1 MRNIYFYFL
10 LFFMYCVI
18 GYIAE
23 VLFVYAGEKKWV
35 NRGFLIGPY
44 LPIYG
49 FGALLITFLLTG
61 YYNDPFVVFI
71 FSLIICSIIE
81 YVTSVILEK
90 IFKRRWWDYS
100 WRKYHVNG
108 RVCLFNSIFFGFGGL
123 ICIYIASPIFYAFL
137 DSISFEKQKIASI
150 ILGILLIVDLII
162 SNIDAYRVSNIAGH
176 LEEILNEYT
185 KNRNIKLN
193 KIRTRLFD
201 AFPYIAK
208 NDRVIKRLKSLK
220 KDFSKR
226 KKLQ

>member
-1 MRNIYFYFL
+1 MRNIYFYIL
-10 LFFMYCVI
+10 LFYLYCII

-23 VLFVYAGEKKWV
+23 VIFVYIGEKKWI
-35 NRGFLIGPY
+35 NRGYLMGPY

-49 FGALLITFLLTG
+49 VGAMLITFLLTG

-71 FSLIICSIIE
+71 FSFIICSSVE
-81 YVTSVILEK
+81 YATSVILEK

-123 ICIYIASPIFYAFL
+123 VIIYIANPILYAFL
-137 DSISFEKQKIASI
+137 DSISLKHQMIATL
-150 ILGILLIVDLII
+150 ILTLVIIVDLII
-162 SNIDAYRVSNIAGH
+162 SSIDAYRVSNVAGH
-176 LEEILNEYT
+176 LEVILNEYT
-185 KNRNIKLN
+185 KNKNIKIN

-208 NDRVIKRLKSLK
+208 NKRTVKRLKSLK

-226 KKLQ
+226 KKL